1 MTLPHWLKK
10 STKDDDGVQEAQE
23 GAPETS
29 SFSEQ
34 AETPARINHKNFL
47 NLLFFI
53 INIVFTY
60 GIGTNGWLGNGTNG
74 ELSEKYQTII
84 TPSSRAFIIWAVI
97 FVFQAIFAIAQF
109 FKRFRAHPQVQK
121 GVSYWYCGVCAF
133 QVGWTL
139 AFAYEIIILSLVMML
154 LILFCLYG
162 LLYSQYYAESDGSL
176 LEFWLLRF
184 PFAIHAGWITAAS
197 ALNTSVVAVWQQATA
212 PIQLG
217 LGIVSLAVLHAI
229 SVWVLFNL
237 KKGPNYTM
245 ASVLSWANGWIYAEL
260 QTPKALITDTFSPD
274 TIQGVAYA
282 AVSVAFII
290 VTQIIVRLIM
300 GSVEKCRGRRSN
312 RNAEAAS
319 EEHEEAGE
327 DGMYDAK
334 V

>member
-10 STKDDDGVQEAQE
+10 SNGDDAPQEAQE
-23 GAPETS
+23 GAPDAHVS
-29 SFSEQ
+29 SSEQ
-34 AETPARINHKNFL
+34 SEPPPRINHKNIL

-60 GIGTNGWLGNGTNG
+60 GIGTEGWLGNGTNG

-97 FVFQAIFAIAQF
+97 FVFQAIFCIAQF

-121 GVSYWYCGVCAF
+121 GMSYWYCGVCAF

-139 AFAYEIIILSLVMML
+139 SFSYEIIALSLAMML

-176 LEFWLLRF
+176 FEFWLLRF

-197 ALNTSVVAVWQQATA
+197 ALNTSVVAVWQQASA

-217 LGIVSLAVLHAI
+217 LGIVSLAVLHAV

-237 KKGPNYTM
+237 KKGPNYTI
-245 ASVLSWANGWIYAEL
+245 ASVLSWANGWIYYEL
-260 QTPKALITDTFSPD
+260 QNPKALITDTFSAD
-274 TIQGVAYA
+274 AIQGVAYA
-282 AVSVAFII
+282 AIAVAFII
-290 VTQIIVRLIM
+290 VTQIVVRLGM
-300 GSVEKCRGRRSN
+300 SAVAKCRGRKGDE
-312 RNAEAAS
+312 AEPES
-319 EEHEEAGE
+319 EEQDDVGE